1 MITVNIDDFGSIV
14 IIHFYGILTRDTIKE
29 VEEAWNDQLEKSPDV
44 IAFDLKGL
52 TQIDSIS
59 INHVFKLSR
68 IAAEKNVNLIIFD
81 ANESL
86 KKIFEVI
93 KLDKVITF
101 ISKQKFES
109 EYLKRL

>member
-1 MITVNIDDFGSIV
+1 MITVNIEDFGTV
-14 IIHFYGILTRDTIKE
+14 IILHFYGILTRETIKE
-29 VEEAWNDQLEKSPDV
+29 VEETWNDQLEKSPDI
-44 IAFDLKGL
+44 IAFNLRDL

-68 IAAEKNVNLIIFD
+68 IAAEKNVKLVIVD

-101 ISKQKFES
+101 MSKQKFDS